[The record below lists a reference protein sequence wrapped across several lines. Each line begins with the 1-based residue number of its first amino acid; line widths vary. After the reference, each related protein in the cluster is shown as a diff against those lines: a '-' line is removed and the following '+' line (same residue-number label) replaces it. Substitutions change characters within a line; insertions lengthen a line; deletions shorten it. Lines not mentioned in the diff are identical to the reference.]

1 MQLDDSVGII
11 LAGAANFRRSHEAE
25 QPIRKMRVKEG
36 PMMVRVISI
45 KTGIIFFFTCFLM
58 FCLVAPAVSGGLEDA
73 RRRGRLL
80 AGVKTDF
87 PPFGYKDPAGAI
99 QGFDADLARY
109 LGRAL
114 FDGEPGVELV
124 PVTSGGRIPLLYSE
138 LIDVIIA
145 TMTVTEDR
153 QRVLDFSSPYF
164 VTGSMLLTRKDSSI
178 EGVQDLA
185 GKNVAV
191 VEGSVQQKDLPL
203 IAPQA
208 RLVPFKGFHEALQA
222 LRSRQVDALCQD
234 DVAVLTEAKRNPDV
248 KTAGKSFLPRP
259 YAMAVRKG
267 DRKFLDWLNVQLEKM
282 KTDGTIQQLRRKH
295 FADLDAGFLNP

>member
-1 MQLDDSVGII
+1 
-11 LAGAANFRRSHEAE
+11 
-25 QPIRKMRVKEG
+25 MRDQAFAPQTKIV
-36 PMMVRVISI
+36 
-45 KTGIIFFFTCFLM
+45 FLFIWFLI
-58 FCLVAPAVSGGLEDA
+58 FCLVSPAIAGGLEDA

-87 PPFGYKDPAGAI
+87 PPFGYKDPAGEI

-164 VTGSMLLTRKDSSI
+164 VTGSMLLTRKDSSV
-178 EGVQDLA
+178 ERVQDLA
-185 GKNVAV
+185 GKSVAV
-191 VEGSVQQKDLPL
+191 VDGAVQQKDLPL

-208 RLVPFKGFHEALQA
+208 RLVPFKSLPEALRA
-222 LRSRQVDALCQD
+222 LSSKQVDALCQD
-234 DVAVLTEAKRNPDV
+234 DVAVLTEAKRNPEV
-248 KTAGKSFLPRP
+248 RTIGKSFLPRP
-259 YAMAVRKG
+259 YAIAVRKD
-267 DRKFLDWLNVQLEKM
+267 DRKFLDWLNAQLEKM
-282 KTDGTIQQLRRKH
+282 KADGTIQQLRRKH
-295 FADLDAGFLNP
+295 FQDLDAGLLNP

>member
-1 MQLDDSVGII
+1 MNRMFTAKTGSI
-11 LAGAANFRRSHEAE
+11 LAVSVCL
-25 QPIRKMRVKEG
+25 I
-36 PMMVRVISI
+36 
-45 KTGIIFFFTCFLM
+45 
-58 FCLVAPAVSGGLEDA
+58 FCLIVPSIAGGLEDA

-87 PPFGYKDPAGAI
+87 PPFGYKDPAGEI
-99 QGFDADLARY
+99 QGFDADLARH

-114 FDGEPGVELV
+114 FEGEPGVELV

-145 TMTVTEDR
+145 TMTITEDR
-153 QRVLDFSSPYF
+153 QRVLDFSQPYF

-178 EGVQDLA
+178 QGVQDLV
-185 GKNVAV
+185 GKSVAV
-191 VEGSVQQKDLPL
+191 VEGAVQQKDLLL

-208 RLVPFKGFHEALQA
+208 RLVAFKGFPEALNA

-234 DVAVLTEAKRNPDV
+234 DVAVLTEAKRNPEV
-248 KTAGKSFLPRP
+248 QITGKSFLPRP

-267 DRKFLDWLNVQLEKM
+267 DRKFLDWLNIQLEKM
-282 KTDGTIQQLRRKH
+282 KTDGTIQSLRRKH
-295 FADLDAGFLNP
+295 FGDMDADLLNP